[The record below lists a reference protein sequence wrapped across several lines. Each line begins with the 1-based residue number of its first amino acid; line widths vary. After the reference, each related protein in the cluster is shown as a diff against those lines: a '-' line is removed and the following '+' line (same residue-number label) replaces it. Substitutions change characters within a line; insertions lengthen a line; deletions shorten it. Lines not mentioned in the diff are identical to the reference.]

1 MISEQSLTLSFD
13 WQQQA
18 DEAWQKGNYGVVTQ
32 LYEQAI
38 EAQPECKAYY
48 WYLGL
53 ALLLQSQETEAQTT
67 WLCAMAEGEPE
78 EIEQW
83 TVELIQIL
91 QTEADHQLELKN
103 YTNAWAIRQHIREIN
118 PEDINNLLHLIGLS
132 TVIKTYTGEDL
143 KEWGVIDFLNSEEY
157 IGVDSDLLLE
167 VLKSVLDYDPF
178 SPSTLEFTEACLP
191 YVKDTSS
198 FIVTFIEFIRH

>member
-1 MISEQSLTLSFD
+1 MISEQSLILSFD
-13 WQQQA
+13 GQQQV
-18 DEAWQKGNYGVVTQ
+18 DEAWQKGNYAVVTQ

-53 ALLLQSQETEAQTT
+53 ALLLQGQETEAQTT

-83 TVELIQIL
+83 TVELIQVL

-103 YTNAWAIRQHIREIN
+103 YTNAWVIRQHIREIN
-118 PEDINNLLHLIGLS
+118 PEDINNLLHLIIAYLIRF
-132 TVIKTYTGEDL
+132 VFIL
-143 KEWGVIDFLNSEEY
+143 K
-157 IGVDSDLLLE
+157 
-167 VLKSVLDYDPF
+167 
-178 SPSTLEFTEACLP
+178 
-191 YVKDTSS
+191 
-198 FIVTFIEFIRH
+198 VTFSTSVSIPFCLNI